1 MENTPMR
8 EKHERLLERC
18 REKPLVLEAQEKIV
32 DACGDLLLAIL
43 QAFADMEDEDER
55 DKG

>member
-18 REKPLVLEAQEKIV
+18 KENPLVLEALGKV
-32 DACGDLLLAIL
+32 YDAVGDLIGTLLRVM
-43 QAFADMEDEDER
+43 ADMEDEDER
-55 DKG
+55 TV

>member
-1 MENTPMR
+1 MENKAMR

-18 REKPLVLEAQEKIV
+18 RETPLVRQAIEGFFCTFCELVAPLIQSMAEKEEA
-32 DACGDLLLAIL
+32 
-43 QAFADMEDEDER
+43 DER

>member
-8 EKHERLLERC
+8 EEHERLLERC
-18 REKPLVLEAQEKIV
+18 RENPLVLEALGEV
-32 DACGDLLLAIL
+32 FDACGDLVATLI
-43 QAFADMEDEDER
+43 QAMADMEEADER